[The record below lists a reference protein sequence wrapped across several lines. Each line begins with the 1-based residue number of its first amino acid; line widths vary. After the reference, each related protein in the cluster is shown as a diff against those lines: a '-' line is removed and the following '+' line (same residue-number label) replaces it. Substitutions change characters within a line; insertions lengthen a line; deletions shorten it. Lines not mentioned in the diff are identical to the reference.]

1 MNGLR
6 ENIIGAAI
14 DVHKALGP
22 GLLVPVLKKVIKRLV
37 HKYKET
43 LCELSVSVVKRDSE
57 HLPRRVWRS
66 LLARFRLENY
76 SLPLCPRDCASSG
89 SESGLETSSR
99 KPYFINL

>member
-37 HKYKET
+37 HKYK
-43 LCELSVSVVKRDSE
+43 
-57 HLPRRVWRS
+57 
-66 LLARFRLENY
+66 
-76 SLPLCPRDCASSG
+76 
-89 SESGLETSSR
+89 
-99 KPYFINL
+99 